1 MQAGDFLATVAN
13 IVGGQRALDY
23 GDKTQN
29 HKRIAH
35 LWNMWMHETRSSGK
49 SSGLVEDNHITA
61 YDVAAMMLLLKIARL
76 MHSPGHTDTHI
87 DIAGYA
93 ACMEEISSA
102 MAGDTE

>member
-1 MQAGDFLATVAN
+1 MQAGNFLATVSGV
-13 IVGGQRALDY
+13 VGGQRAIDY

-29 HKRIAH
+29 HERIAH
-35 LWNMWMHETRSSGK
+35 LWNMWMHETHGK
-49 SSGLVEDNHITA
+49 SSGLVNDNHITA
-61 YDVAAMMLLLKIARL
+61 YDVAVMMLLLKIARL